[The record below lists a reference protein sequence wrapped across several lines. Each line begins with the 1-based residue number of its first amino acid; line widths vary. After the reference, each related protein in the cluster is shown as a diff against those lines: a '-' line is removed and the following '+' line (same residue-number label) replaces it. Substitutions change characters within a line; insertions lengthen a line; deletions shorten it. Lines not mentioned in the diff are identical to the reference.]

1 MLDTISPAEQ
11 AQRDYK
17 RALQHKYKITYTR
30 PATEY
35 TSSSDLALFKAVIKS
50 YKGYKIIAVEEITEA
65 EKTQLLSKINLRG
78 Y

>member
-1 MLDTISPAEQ
+1 MGSV
-11 AQRDYK
+11 K
-17 RALQHKYKITYTR
+17 YTR
-30 PATEY
+30 PATDYRPEQTYTTY